1 MLHTWGSNENISF
14 AWTPNSAKDVMASMI
29 YGQCLQNRNQVVR
42 YMRQKKTDKFINFT
56 SKISDDN
63 KLKNRLF
70 HT

>member
-42 YMRQKKTDKFINFT
+42 YMRQKKLIN
-56 SKISDDN
+56 SLILPQKYLMIIN
-63 KLKNRLF
+63 
-70 HT
+70 